1 MQYDPFSVQEQMR
14 LDFLYLIEKA
24 LIETK
29 DDAKIVTLVMI
40 AQKSAN
46 FILKEMIQM
55 NPSSMKQCLTV
66 ISSIVSIE
74 SPMVENLIST
84 LIAESKMLLTLG
96 IMLIKGSAVVKE
108 NTLYLISNL
117 TYNSRADATKIIE
130 SP

>member
-1 MQYDPFSVQEQMR
+1 M
-14 LDFLYLIEKA
+14 
-24 LIETK
+24 
-29 DDAKIVTLVMI
+29 TLVTI

-74 SPMVENLIST
+74 SPIVENLIST

-96 IMLIKGSAVVKE
+96 IILIKGSALVKE
-108 NTLYLISNL
+108 KTLYLISNL
-117 TYNSRADATKIIE
+117 AYNSRADATKIIE

>member
-1 MQYDPFSVQEQMR
+1 M
-14 LDFLYLIEKA
+14 
-24 LIETK
+24 T
-29 DDAKIVTLVMI
+29 I

-74 SPMVENLIST
+74 SPIVENLIST

-96 IMLIKGSAVVKE
+96 IILIKGSALVKE
-108 NTLYLISNL
+108 KTLYLISNL
-117 TYNSRADATKIIE
+117 AYNSRVDATKIIE